1 MLSSDLQRIK
11 HIYDYCIEKH
21 VTVGKAITL
30 KSRMSIKRR
39 FAGNGGKRAI
49 ATSEIKSNGAGSA

>member
-11 HIYDYCIEKH
+11 HNCDYCIEKH

-39 FAGNGGKRAI
+39 FAGSGGK
-49 ATSEIKSNGAGSA
+49 EP